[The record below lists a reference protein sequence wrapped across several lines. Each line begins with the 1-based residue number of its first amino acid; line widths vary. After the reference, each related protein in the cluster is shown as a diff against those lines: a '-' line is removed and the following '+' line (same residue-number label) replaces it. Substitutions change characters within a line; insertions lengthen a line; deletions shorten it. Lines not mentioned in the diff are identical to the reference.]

1 MVLRFKLCLFFG
13 LSALEFEVE
22 FSFRGVECN
31 TPSWNL
37 KDIQK
42 FEEKTDKKVI
52 AEEDLMKK
60 S

>member
-1 MVLRFKLCLFFG
+1 MFFG

-37 KDIQK
+37 KDIRK